1 VAGLVEERFRRR
13 LQRKTDINDLLLDGA
28 GARPGIGVVSVTRSG
43 MNGASLIAP
52 PRHL

>member
-1 VAGLVEERFRRR
+1 MFIAALCGGAAWTAEV
-13 LQRKTDINDLLLDGA
+13 NDLLLDGA
-28 GARPGIGVVSVTRSG
+28 GARSGIGVVSVTRSG